1 VGCERQKQRCIRLSV
16 LDDASC
22 FDDFDGVMGD
32 VFTDFDFCY
41 TPNFEG
47 NNGGGVLNAMYFNTC
62 RPLPVSAV

>member
-1 VGCERQKQRCIRLSV
+1 V